1 MREESEE
8 LASYFEKVI
17 SFLRVTLP
25 TFFAVIFLFPIAL
38 SGLSGDDIPNSM
50 RSAHLQI
57 NGWTPWEY
65 INLLVTQWKTREGR
79 FFPIANFENVFLF
92 DLIHSVFLY
101 KLLQLFAT
109 VFLLVLAAAL
119 VTKIV
124 GSRMFFPLALFVL
137 VSCVQT
143 RNWYDPT
150 LSFGLLLQS
159 VQIKT
164 LACLYT
170 LCRLFQTRGGKWL
183 WYLGSCVALWV
194 LALLQYE
201 VVVTLF
207 PTLVILIIF
216 LPADRLRKAT
226 SFVTLFLSTAFYL
239 WYVFRVRA
247 GINTSPAY
255 TINTDLGVVFLTYV
269 KQLSGGMP
277 FSAIVWAR
285 GSDSFLV
292 SMSELPFLYLLLL
305 SATMV
310 LAVRCRSYL
319 VEVSSQ
325 RAVILLVIGLNFVL
339 GPALTTAISVRWQNE
354 VQWGLSYLSVAF
366 TYTGAAFIALSI
378 LIMVS
383 KVSRARP
390 LLFTILMS
398 LFIFLFG
405 LSAISN
411 HNLLENNVSKTKI
424 SRERRDLYESAIRK
438 NFFAEVPDESVIIY
452 PSFDE
457 NYWVNDYFTEWL
469 GGPKR
474 LIFVRTGTE
483 AKTRCASTDLLKQ
496 CPNTFFLEYVE
507 MSPTLLALSLTDLGS
522 SETNFQT
529 SQHFFV
535 MGLDRLDWQKLCN
548 RVVDEVKSKGDKIKC
563 IAD

>member
-1 MREESEE
+1 
-8 LASYFEKVI
+8 
-17 SFLRVTLP
+17 
-25 TFFAVIFLFPIAL
+25 
-38 SGLSGDDIPNSM
+38 
-50 RSAHLQI
+50 
-57 NGWTPWEY
+57 
-65 INLLVTQWKTREGR
+65 
-79 FFPIANFENVFLF
+79 
-92 DLIHSVFLY
+92 
-101 KLLQLFAT
+101 
-109 VFLLVLAAAL
+109 
-119 VTKIV
+119 
-124 GSRMFFPLALFVL
+124 
-137 VSCVQT
+137 
-143 RNWYDPT
+143 
-150 LSFGLLLQS
+150 
-159 VQIKT
+159 
-164 LACLYT
+164 
-170 LCRLFQTRGGKWL
+170 
-183 WYLGSCVALWV
+183 
-194 LALLQYE
+194 
-201 VVVTLF
+201 
-207 PTLVILIIF
+207 
-216 LPADRLRKAT
+216 
-226 SFVTLFLSTAFYL
+226 
-239 WYVFRVRA
+239 VRA